1 MIAEARKG
9 ESPIVDLPPN
19 VKRHVG
25 EVDDTCLAI
34 LKRGEKVREPG
45 LTRTQ
50 RTSISKEGT
59 MGQSCQN
66 LFPTLENWALR
77 GVCLN

>member
-9 ESPIVDLPPN
+9 EPPIVDLPPN
-19 VKRHVG
+19 VKRHG
-25 EVDDTCLAI
+25 CEVDDTCLAI
-34 LKRGEKVREPG
+34 LKRGEKVHEPG

-66 LFPTLENWALR
+66 LFPAMEIWALR